1 MRKIIAVT
9 ALMATSLALSAC
21 SKKHEDAAPADTA
34 AAADNA
40 MAAENGADAAM
51 SASDDANMVDANT
64 SGTVPGNEMDLDR
77 GNGDRGN
84 GDRGNGD
91 RGNGDRGNGDR
102 AASDK

>member
-21 SKKHEDAAPADTA
+21 SKKHEEAPSADTA

-40 MAAENGADAAM
+40 MAAENGADAALT
-51 SASDDANMVDANT
+51 ASDDANMVGANT
-64 SGTVPGNEMDLDR
+64 TGTVPGNEMDLDR

-91 RGNGDRGNGDR
+91 RGNGDR